1 MGRNGVLRTLV
12 VGAFAGTFALAAPQ
26 GGGGFAGGAAGAS
39 SAGNPGDA
47 NLVTARHILTPGER
61 GEWEIEVKEGESII
75 ATAKSEV
82 FDPAI
87 EIVDANE
94 VKLAENDDVA
104 PGVQRAQVL
113 FRFPGP
119 GKYKVLVKGFQAK
132 AGGPYDISLRRFTSS
147 ALGAGDNSIAR
158 DDVPGPTWIRYQGTK
173 GVPMVVTVEGVFGGM
188 QTHYAPTGEEFD
200 PATLYHPSGEQYV
213 IVPESD
219 GEHYISALVRGTLV
233 GPMHAILGSARESTT
248 TVGSTTPRRKLTE
261 GQLDIWSFDAEA
273 GQLLDI
279 RLLALSRDA
288 RFFVYESGESLQD
301 FADSNAPAWE
311 SLKRIGIEEKN
322 RANMTVLVTKK
333 GRYLFAVIP
342 RTSAGLE
349 YAVSLTDSTTDV
361 PAGGAARGSLQIG
374 SYQVWGFQGEP
385 GQIVRLQASAEA
397 FDSYFSV
404 YSPSG
409 KRIAIGDDGDSSINA
424 SVESVLAESGRYLVV
439 LSAFGGGGSGD
450 YTLDKTTIEPR
461 RATVGSASQGKIV
474 GEGGDV
480 WVVDGRAGQTLIV
493 NVRADG
499 FDANVV
505 VFGPSGDVVAES
517 DYGDGDN
524 PLFAV
529 RFEKPGR
536 YTIRVMSQSGRGTYN
551 LWIFEVGT

>member
-1 MGRNGVLRTLV
+1 M
-12 VGAFAGTFALAAPQ
+12 GAFAGTFALAAPQ
-26 GGGGFAGGAAGAS
+26 GGGGFGGGAAGAGGS
-39 SAGNPGDA
+39 IAGDPGDA

-113 FRFPGP
+113 FRFPSP

-158 DDVPGPTWIRYQGTK
+158 EGVSGQSWMRYEAK
-173 GVPMVVTVEGVFGGM
+173 RGVPMVVTLEGVIGGL
-188 QTHYAPTGEEFD
+188 QDHFAPTGEEFE
-200 PATLYHPSGEQYV
+200 PATLYHPGGEKYV
-213 IVPESD
+213 IVPEVD
-219 GEHYISALVRGTLV
+219 GEYYISALTRGSLD
-233 GPMHAILGSARESTT
+233 GPMHAIVSPARESAT
-248 TVGSTTPRRKLTE
+248 TVGLTTPKRSLSE
-261 GQLDIWSFDAEA
+261 GQLDIWSFDAEE

-279 RLLALSRDA
+279 RLLAPSRDA
-288 RFFVYESGESLQD
+288 WFFVYASNESLQD
-301 FADSNAPAWE
+301 LADSYASAGE
-311 SLKRIGIEEKN
+311 SLKLIGVEEKN

-333 GRYLFAVIP
+333 GRYHVAVIP
-342 RTSAGLE
+342 RTNAGLE
-349 YAVSLTDSTTDV
+349 YGISLADSTTDV
-361 PAGGAARGSLQIG
+361 PPSGVAQGSLQIG
-374 SYQVWGFQGEP
+374 TYQVWGFQGEP

-397 FDSYFSV
+397 FDSYFLV

-439 LSAFGGGGSGD
+439 VSAYGGGGSGA
-450 YTLDKTTIEPR
+450 YTLNQATIEPR
-461 RATVGSASQGKIV
+461 RAAVGSASQGRIE
-474 GEGGDV
+474 GSGGDV
-480 WVVDGRAGQTLIV
+480 WVVDGREGQSLIV

-499 FDANVV
+499 FDASVV

-517 DYGDGDN
+517 GYGDGDN

-536 YTIRVMSQSGRGTYN
+536 YTIRVMSQTGRGTYN
-551 LWIFEVGT
+551 LWLFDVGA